1 MRDWVIPAPLSQP
14 VPRKV
19 KMTGRTFT
27 GILAFSFIL
36 CALIII
42 GAVLGRPDQTL
53 KMLEERGIEISGT
66 VTALQ
71 HFHGTRRGSSAAI
84 DYIYQPKELAGK
96 PDRIVHVHSPISL
109 QNYGTLR
116 VGGAVPLIYDPLNP
130 QSAELK
136 SVAEFHRNYKGPKWW
151 VVVLLI
157 LAIPIGFIVIVLA
170 YLAWAY
176 VREKNLLR
184 WGKPA
189 KATILQQYEEAYRGS
204 STSKVTYT
212 FQDDHGATWMG
223 LATIPLGGVDD
234 PRPNPDL
241 AEIPT
246 ALYDPRNS
254 ANNMLYPGN
263 AAELKQ

>member
-19 KMTGRTFT
+19 KMTGRTLT
-27 GILAFSFIL
+27 AILVFSL
-36 CALIII
+36 APCALIIMS
-42 GAVLGRPDQTL
+42 VLLGHPDQTL
-53 KMLEERGIEISGT
+53 KMLEARGIEISGT

-71 HFHGTRRGSSAAI
+71 HFHSTRRGGAASI

-96 PDRIVHVHSPISL
+96 PDRIVHVNSPISM

-116 VGGAVPLIYDPLNP
+116 VGGTVPLIYDPLNP

-136 SVAEFHRNYKGPKWW
+136 SVAEFHRNYKGPRWW
-151 VVVLLI
+151 VVVLL
-157 LAIPIGFIVIVLA
+157 LLTIPIGCFVSILA
-170 YLAWAY
+170 YLQWAY

-184 WGKPA
+184 SGKAA
-189 KATILQQYEEAYRGS
+189 KATILQQYEEAYRGN

-223 LATIPLGGVDD
+223 LATIPLGNTGD

-241 AEIPT
+241 IEIPT
-246 ALYDPRNS
+246 AVYDLRNS
-254 ANNMLYPGN
+254 ANNMLYPGS
-263 AAELKQ
+263 AARLG